1 MLAALA
7 EAEDNKMAL
16 AAQYI
21 EKDRY
26 TEDEYFAFAATAFG
40 RWEYV
45 RGEIRAMAGGADDH
59 NTISSNIGAAL
70 HAALVPKDCRVYQ
83 SDMRVHTGNDV
94 NTFPDVAVVCGPR
107 VYHRGRTDT
116 LTNPC
121 LIVEVLSPSTQG
133 YDRGEKWDH
142 YQTIPTLT
150 NYLLVSPDE
159 PRALLLTRQA
169 DHWDMRDA
177 AGPGGSVQ
185 LASVGLTLALSD
197 IYAQIEFESDG
208 STT

>member
-1 MLAALA
+1 
-7 EAEDNKMAL
+7 MAL
-16 AAQYI
+16 AAQFL

-26 TEDEYFAFAATAFG
+26 TEDEYFAFAMSAFG

-45 RGEIRAMAGGADDH
+45 QGEIRAMAGGTDDH
-59 NTISSNIGAAL
+59 NAIISNIGRAL
-70 HAALVPKDCRVYQ
+70 GNALAPKGCRVYQ
-83 SDMRVHTGNDV
+83 SDMRIHTGDDV

-116 LTNPC
+116 ITNPS

-133 YDRGEKWDH
+133 YDRGGKWDH

-150 NYLLVSPDE
+150 DYLLVSPDE
-159 PRALLLTRQA
+159 ARVLLMTRQA
-169 DHWDMRDA
+169 DHWDLRDI
-177 AGPGGSVQ
+177 AGLGGSLP

-197 IYAQIEFESDG
+197 IYAQIDFGKSD
-208 STT
+208 STD